1 MVSGLLAL
9 TRLSVAIGLAAIRQ
23 LETRGWYPLPLP
35 SCRLLEQHPWWSVY
49 AAGRPVVMI
58 ILIALPTGALLR
70 GLGDTLL

>member
-9 TRLSVAIGLAAIRQ
+9 TIVVLLFRESAGEALCLWSG
-23 LETRGWYPLPLP
+23 TRARGTA
-35 SCRLLEQHPWWSVY
+35 EGEAKQHPWWSVY

-58 ILIALPTGALLR
+58 ILIALPTGASLR